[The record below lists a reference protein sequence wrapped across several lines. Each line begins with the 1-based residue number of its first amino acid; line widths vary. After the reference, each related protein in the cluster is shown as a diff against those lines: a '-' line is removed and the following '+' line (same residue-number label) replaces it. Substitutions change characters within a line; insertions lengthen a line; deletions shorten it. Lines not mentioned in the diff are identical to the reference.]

1 MISLIKLHI
10 NKSFMTKIN
19 LPDEI
24 KKLHM
29 NKIQYMAIK

>member
-10 NKSFMTKIN
+10 NKSLMTKIN

-29 NKIQYMAIK
+29 NKIQYIKMK